1 MVWGYHLI
9 ANLRRCRGYS
19 SIFSGKQNLEY
30 ARKDLNKIVNYI
42 VDTIDAEKYGPLVIE
57 HFGNTPEIS
66 GISMF
71 QLIETSNI
79 NAHIVDSNNNV
90 YLDVFSCKKYNP
102 KDVEKILIH
111 EFQPLEFDFT
121 FLERK

>member
-9 ANLRRCRGYS
+9 ANLRKCRGCS
-19 SIFSGKQNLEY
+19 SIFSGKHNLEY
-30 ARKDLNKIVNYI
+30 ARKDLNKIVNDI
-42 VDTIDAEKYGPLVIE
+42 VNTIDAKKYGPLVVE
-57 HFGNTPEIS
+57 HFGDKPEIS
-66 GISMF
+66 GISMY

-79 NAHIVDSNNNV
+79 NAHIVDYNKNV
-90 YLDVFSCKKYNP
+90 YLDIFSCKKYNS
-102 KDVEKILIH
+102 KDIEKILIH